1 MRNPRCHLPSTLK
14 PRIKTTLYKKLSSAA
29 SPPRRA
35 ARFSLVAAILVAC
48 AAMLYTTSS
57 ASLSGRSKKADV
69 AQPHAIAKT
78 QTAPASII
86 PETQPRLKTAGIG
99 VAPLAALLRQVSFA
113 DSVATFDTDCVTPK
127 VSWNLGN
134 TVCATV
140 SGPVGALSVLR
151 RVELVNPA
159 GLTIASMDLTTSPQ
173 VISFAIPSDVTT
185 DFNGILNPGLAT
197 TIDNRGTWHIVSRE
211 T

>member
-1 MRNPRCHLPSTLK
+1 MRNPRRHLLSTLT
-14 PRIKTTLYKKLSSAA
+14 PRIKTTLSKKLSSAA

-48 AAMLYTTSS
+48 AAMLYTSSS
-57 ASLSGRSKKADV
+57 ASSPGRAKKADA
-69 AQPHAIAKT
+69 AQLHAATAKA
-78 QTAPASII
+78 QTAPASIT
-86 PETQPRLKTAGIG
+86 ESQPRLKTAGIG

-140 SGPVGALSVLR
+140 SGPVGALS
-151 RVELVNPA
+151 
-159 GLTIASMDLTTSPQ
+159 
-173 VISFAIPSDVTT
+173 
-185 DFNGILNPGLAT
+185 
-197 TIDNRGTWHIVSRE
+197 
-211 T
+211 